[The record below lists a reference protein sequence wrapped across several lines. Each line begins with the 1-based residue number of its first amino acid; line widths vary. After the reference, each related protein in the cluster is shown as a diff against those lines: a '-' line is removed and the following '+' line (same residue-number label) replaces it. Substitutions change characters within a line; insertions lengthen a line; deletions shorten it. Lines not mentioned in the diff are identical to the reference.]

1 MSKYFV
7 VRIQFL
13 SQDSKKVKIGDYIS
27 SANYSSASLK
37 QFSGDKDTL
46 DVIVPQVLKDYYL
59 TSNFKSDL
67 ASPIND
73 LSDEKQISVTIAF
86 DYDKLTSNSS
96 DFSIFSDLLK
106 NKFLSPVDTA
116 HTEVKNIPARPNYEL
131 VKDEK
136 DNAVNTFIAT
146 QNGGG
151 WSIIYRLKSITQSEN
166 TQPTSPTASVS
177 PTSATQSSPV
187 VQNTPPQK
195 GPTDT
200 GVEQNES
207 RNEKNGPEQNQ
218 QQSSSNKDS
227 NSIVPTSLTKRFGPN
242 KNLLQIKPI
251 KFNLAG
257 LPEQSK
263 KEFAD
268 GLGYVPFI
276 WYNSYQIEPNNIK
289 FFSLYNDGILPKM
302 KVIFVD
308 PVNLMQDTGF
318 PLDDSKIQVFINSRN
333 KNIKSVFMQ
342 FKITNFSLGDNN
354 KYSIEGIADVRKLY
368 IRQFKAYQNKTSDQ
382 ALQDLCRESG
392 LGYYNNVDNTD
403 DKMTWINPGNVNID
417 FLEEVLMTSYKSDES
432 YMTGYVDY
440 YYSFNYVDIEKELNR
455 NVDDQLGVHVNGLE
469 DILKLPNKDKVAK
482 LYLTNDQSM
491 RSSPNY
497 FDEYKVLNNSTQI
510 SLTKGYLNKVKFYD
524 ILKKEFLIFDIDSI
538 TSQGDKTIILKSS
551 PQDEEFFKENVS
563 TTFTGRID
571 TDNMH
576 KNFNY
581 SYVQNSQ
588 NIDDLRKIG
597 MEIVMPNP
605 NFNFYRYQ
613 KVKLLLSNQTSTPS
627 QSVVIGR
634 LSGDWLIIDI
644 RFLFKDGKLKQYMT
658 LIRRELSLSDEEL
671 KQEPGLKNNKEKSE
685 TPTTNPTEQT
695 TNPTA
700 AEIAQATGSTSS
712 NSNASAATASNTNQ
726 NPDLEY
732 VNDKMRDNKNVLR
745 TLVVVDK
752 QPIEEQVAIAY
763 LKMKEAAAKDGI
775 KLNVNSGFRP
785 AFGPVFKG
793 STSKGNY
800 ITITT
805 QESLRRDKSRWI
817 PEQRAKFKDD
827 DDYVFNASGSAYSP
841 ATAPPGKSNHGN
853 AFALDLSTGSRV
865 AFNKK
870 LNDQIYTWLVNNSYK
885 YGFVRGVG
893 SEEWHFEYR
902 PEVSK
907 QGPYAV
913 IKPTGPNDNLFYP
926 DLGLDNIKTA

>member
-7 VRIQFL
+7 FSVRVL
-13 SQDSKKVKIGDYIS
+13 SQNSSQVKVGDYQS
-27 SANYSSASLK
+27 SAVYKSST
-37 QFSGDKDTL
+37 FSKNSGVEDYLEK
-46 DVIVPQVLKDYYL
+46 IIPQILQDYYL
-59 TSNFKSDL
+59 TSNYQSDL
-67 ASPIND
+67 LNPINN
-73 LSDEKQISVTIAF
+73 LSDEKQISVGITF
-86 DYDKLTSNSS
+86 DYDKLISDSSN
-96 DFSIFSDLLK
+96 FSIFADLIK
-106 NKFLSPVDTA
+106 GKVEKAFENSFTKKEKIPSIVDY
-116 HTEVKNIPARPNYEL
+116 EVISN
-131 VKDEK
+131 EK
-136 DNAVNTFIAT
+136 RDSVNTYSNL

-151 WSIIYRLKSITQSEN
+151 WQVVYRIKSLTQTTAQS
-166 TQPTSPTASVS
+166 TSPTASVS

-200 GVEQNES
+200 GIEQNES
-207 RNEKNGPEQNQ
+207 RNEKNGPEHNQ
-218 QQSSSNKDS
+218 QQSSGNKDI

-308 PVNLMQDTGF
+308 PINLMQDTGF

-333 KNIKSVFMQ
+333 KNIKSIFMQ

-382 ALQDLCRESG
+382 TLQDLCRESG
-392 LGYYNNVDNTD
+392 LGYYNNIDNTD
-403 DKMTWINPGNVNID
+403 DKMTWINPGNINID
-417 FLEEVLMTSYKSDES
+417 FLDEVLMTSYKSDES

-455 NVDDQLGVHVNGLE
+455 NVDDQLGIHVNGLE
-469 DILKLPNKDKVAK
+469 DILKLPNKDKVTK

-538 TSQGDKTIILKSS
+538 TAQGDKTIILKSS

-576 KNFNY
+576 KNYNY

-588 NIDDLRKIG
+588 NIDDLKKIG

-658 LIRRELSLSDEEL
+658 LIRRELGLSDEEL

-685 TPTTNPTEQT
+685 APTNNPIEQT
-695 TNPTA
+695 INPTA

-712 NSNASAATASNTNQ
+712 TATVAATASNTNQ

-745 TLVVVDK
+745 TLV
-752 QPIEEQVAIAY
+752 AI
-763 LKMKEAAAKDGI
+763 D
-775 KLNVNSGFRP
+775 
-785 AFGPVFKG
+785 
-793 STSKGNY
+793 T
-800 ITITT
+800 
-805 QESLRRDKSRWI
+805 
-817 PEQRAKFKDD
+817 
-827 DDYVFNASGSAYSP
+827 
-841 ATAPPGKSNHGN
+841 
-853 AFALDLSTGSRV
+853 
-865 AFNKK
+865 
-870 LNDQIYTWLVNNSYK
+870 
-885 YGFVRGVG
+885 
-893 SEEWHFEYR
+893 
-902 PEVSK
+902 
-907 QGPYAV
+907 
-913 IKPTGPNDNLFYP
+913 
-926 DLGLDNIKTA
+926 